1 MPDLKGV
8 VNFHP
13 ILSTN
18 CLKKS
23 ISNSGIMR
31 FTFCNV
37 AVFIINHF
45 LLNNSAKIIITF
57 NISKKNPAE
66 NSFPAGFLL
75 LCQMGR
81 FDANYFEKLAAAADT
96 STDLIAPRP
105 PFIVMPSTV
114 ASPLAVL
121 LNLTTLQMAPLSVM
135 MTPPSVMLATEL
147 PF

>member
-1 MPDLKGV
+1 MFFCGIFLYLKESSNPCSMPDLKGV

-45 LLNNSAKIIITF
+45 LLNNSAKYI
-57 NISKKNPAE
+57 
-66 NSFPAGFLL
+66 
-75 LCQMGR
+75 
-81 FDANYFEKLAAAADT
+81 
-96 STDLIAPRP
+96 
-105 PFIVMPSTV
+105 
-114 ASPLAVL
+114 
-121 LNLTTLQMAPLSVM
+121 
-135 MTPPSVMLATEL
+135 
-147 PF
+147 